1 MGQSGASSAAVA
13 AVESAAKKR
22 EEKLKARI
30 QELVNALETLSKH
43 CETKDRQ
50 SSEYMAD
57 LKRANRWDNF
67 FVSVPSNP
75 TAIKR
80 KQIYLFN
87 LCLSLEG
94 AYYLHPHSIK

>member
-67 FVSVPSNP
+67 
-75 TAIKR
+75 
-80 KQIYLFN
+80 LFQ
-87 LCLSLEG
+87 SLLIQQQLNESK
-94 AYYLHPHSIK
+94 YIFSICASA